1 MGKAI
6 FIFHNRAAIANKT
19 KVQWGWI
26 VELHALHDFKAVA
39 QVGQRLGETQRRV
52 RRRARDPRCC
62 PTSGTI
68 FAALKMIRWQ
78 SVT

>member
-6 FIFHNRAAIANKT
+6 LIFHNRAAIANKT

-39 QVGQRLGETQRRV
+39 QVGQQLGEHNAESVDEHAILDVAQLL
-52 RRRARDPRCC
+52 
-62 PTSGTI
+62 G
-68 FAALKMIRWQ
+68 Q
-78 SVT
+78 SSPP